1 MAKPFMPP
9 DPQPEEGGTASG
21 AGPPAGGAGGGGG
34 ATHNGGGPGQNE
46 NNPAPHQSYPG
57 AAYHP
62 MGSAVAGGPFV
73 GSAPSQEPHP
83 VLQMT
88 PPASALATAVQ
99 TPQLGPVSGDH
110 LMQVLYEALYRY
122 SLGDGPQTPLSQSP
136 PSASCS
142 PFPTNAGGGGGGG
155 GYHGGQVFF
164 PRTPGPATGG
174 RNGGRVFFHQS
185 GTSAT
190 TTNPQPTP
198 VSASS
203 HSSSSGVS
211 SSNDT
216 PSCSSGTPHHN
227 CSGQYQPIQFNW
239 QDDGDSS
246 GESESSSSRGSS
258 SSSSGCSPHCGLS
271 TDGAIGG
278 SLAATAIIGSAPAG
292 STLYG
297 GAGVPP
303 HLDYMARREML
314 QEFPGQIPQRRRKSR
329 TPKKPGVMGKPLMWQ
344 VAVTAALIVLGC
356 SYLAAR

>member
-1 MAKPFMPP
+1 MCRQNVSPPVDVQSTADRKREGPERSAKR
-9 DPQPEEGGTASG
+9 DRQYGTVTAAS
-21 AGPPAGGAGGGGG
+21 
-34 ATHNGGGPGQNE
+34 QN
-46 NNPAPHQSYPG
+46 NAPVKG
-57 AAYHP
+57 
-62 MGSAVAGGPFV
+62 
-73 GSAPSQEPHP
+73 
-83 VLQMT
+83 
-88 PPASALATAVQ
+88 
-99 TPQLGPVSGDH
+99 
-110 LMQVLYEALYRY
+110 RN
-122 SLGDGPQTPLSQSP
+122 GPQTPLSQSP

-142 PFPTNAGGGGGGG
+142 PFATNGGGGGGG

-185 GTSAT
+185 GGTSGGVGGSGSIGSAQQQPQQQQPPTSAAAAT
-190 TTNPQPTP
+190 TTAINPHSQPTP

-258 SSSSGCSPHCGLS
+258 SSSSGCSMHCGLS
-271 TDGAIGG
+271 TDGATGG
-278 SLAATAIIGSAPAG
+278 SLATTPIIAGPASAG
-292 STLYG
+292 VG